1 MPKTT
6 TIDHTSVLRN
16 GAGGLRNATEPDRS
30 CHCRDPSRIGPGRK
44 SPVHF
49 HGDSQRRTEGD
60 RQEAVQCSGQKTDG
74 TRTKEALATA
84 EGEEGPG
91 KEDAAYGSCEAPEG
105 RCGSIPQENGG

>member
-60 RQEAVQCSGQKTDG
+60 RQEAVQRCGPETHG
-74 TRTKEALATA
+74 GCTEEALATA

-91 KEDAAYGSCEAPEG
+91 GEDAAYGSCEAPEG
-105 RCGSIPQENGG
+105 YGCGTR